1 MEELSYKDLT
11 EGELNNLKDI
21 YIASRL
27 NSMNEDDLRVFVKQI
42 IEDQIKGTVGNEEEK
57 EAWLEMKEHFS
68 ELFPKKI
75 EEVKSIG
82 RKKDKNDTK
91 SPEEIEFDKRLNLLE
106 RQQESEAPK
115 DMW

>member
-1 MEELSYKDLT
+1 MEELTFKDLT
-11 EGELNNLKDI
+11 EEELNRLKDI

-27 NSMNEDDLRVFVKQI
+27 NSMNENDLRLFVKQI
-42 IEDQIKGTVGNEEEK
+42 IEDQIKGTVGNAEEK

-68 ELFPKKI
+68 EDFPKI
-75 EEVKSIG
+75 IGEMKSRG
-82 RKKDKNDTK
+82 KKNEKNENK

-106 RQQESEAPK
+106 RQQQSQAPK

>member
-1 MEELSYKDLT
+1 MEELNYKDLSQ
-11 EGELNNLKDI
+11 EELNSLKDI

-27 NSMNEDDLRVFVKQI
+27 NSMSEHDLRIFVRQI

-68 ELFPKKI
+68 EDFARQI
-75 EEVKSIG
+75 EEIRLKG
-82 RKKDKNDTK
+82 KKKNKNETK
-91 SPEEIEFDKRLNLLE
+91 SPEELEFDKRLNLLE
-106 RQQESEAPK
+106 RQQESQAPK

>member
-1 MEELSYKDLT
+1 MEEINYKDLT
-11 EGELNNLKDI
+11 ERELSNLKDI

-27 NSMNEDDLRVFVKQI
+27 NSMSEHDLRIFVRQI

-68 ELFPKKI
+68 EEFSKKI
-75 EEVKSIG
+75 GEIKL
-82 RKKDKNDTK
+82 KDKNKGSNHNK
-91 SPEEIEFDKRLNLLE
+91 SSEEIEFDKRLKYLE
-106 RQQESEAPK
+106 RQQESQAPK

>member
-1 MEELSYKDLT
+1 MEELSFKDLT
-11 EGELNNLKDI
+11 EGELNSLKDI

-27 NSMNEDDLRVFVKQI
+27 NSMNENELRIFVKQI
-42 IEDQIKGTVGNEEEK
+42 IEDQIKGTVGNAEEK

-68 ELFPKKI
+68 EDFPRKI
-75 EEVKSIG
+75 EEIKL
-82 RKKDKNDTK
+82 RWKKKDKNENK

-106 RQQESEAPK
+106 RQQESQAPK

>member
-11 EGELNNLKDI
+11 EWELNSLKDI

-27 NSMNEDDLRVFVKQI
+27 NSMNENDLRVFAKQI
-42 IEDQIKGTVGNEEEK
+42 IEDQVKGTVGNEEEK
-57 EAWLEMKEHFS
+57 EAWVEMKEHFS
-68 ELFPKKI
+68 EAFPSKI
-75 EEVKSIG
+75 GEIKS
-82 RKKDKNDTK
+82 RWKKKDKKESK

-106 RQQESEAPK
+106 QQQENQAPK